1 MEYKDLKDSYS
12 IMYFIKSLTDE
23 ALKLSDNSEDQ
34 FLYLTNEI
42 DPEEYFNRT
51 IGKRLELEKNL
62 KLLDVALISFKIEEE
77 EKYFRLKDEIL
88 TLNDEIKYLYTL
100 PETPPNIL
108 SKHIRDL
115 QVFQF
120 VKKSINNQSNEL
132 VENNRTEVIVEDEI
146 PKFEITTIPDRVRL
160 LMELGIIE
168 HLEKE
173 IPMLIGKKKKLT
185 ELLMQFLNIPYNSL
199 QPVVNAIDYDD
210 ESPRKPKL
218 TKKVQNVLNK
228 YK

>member
-1 MEYKDLKDSYS
+1 M
-12 IMYFIKSLTDE
+12 
-23 ALKLSDNSEDQ
+23 KL
-34 FLYLTNEI
+34 
-42 DPEEYFNRT
+42 
-51 IGKRLELEKNL
+51 
-62 KLLDVALISFKIEEE
+62 
-77 EKYFRLKDEIL
+77 
-88 TLNDEIKYLYTL
+88 
-100 PETPPNIL
+100 NIY
-108 SKHIRDL
+108 KHIRDL

-199 QPVVNAIDYDD
+199 QPVVNAIEYDD

>member
-1 MEYKDLKDSYS
+1 M
-12 IMYFIKSLTDE
+12 TDE
-23 ALKLSDNSEDQ
+23 ALKLSNNSEVQ
-34 FLYLTNEI
+34 FLYYTNEI
-42 DPEEYFNRT
+42 DSEEYFNKT
-51 IGKRLELEKNL
+51 TGKRIELESNL
-62 KLLDVALISFKIEEE
+62 KLLDVALISLKIEDE
-77 EKYFRLKDEIL
+77 EKYFKLKKEIL
-88 TLNDEIKYLYTL
+88 ELNSECHYLYTL

-108 SKHIRDL
+108 SNHIRDL

-120 VKKSINNQSNEL
+120 VKKSSTVQLNEL
-132 VENNRTEVIVEDEI
+132 VQNSQTEVKEEDEI
-146 PKFEITTIPDRVRL
+146 PEFEISTIPDRVRL

-173 IPMLIGKKKKLT
+173 LPILKDKKKKLT

-199 QPVVNAIDYDD
+199 QPVVNAIAYDD
-210 ESPRKPKL
+210 DSNRKPKL

>member
-1 MEYKDLKDSYS
+1 MEFKDLKDSYS
-12 IMYFIKSLTDE
+12 IIYFIKSLTDD
-23 ALKLSDNSEDQ
+23 ALKLSDNSEVQ

-42 DPEEYFNRT
+42 NQEEYLKRT

-62 KLLDVALISFKIEEE
+62 KLLDVALISFKIEDE
-77 EKYFRLKDEIL
+77 EKYFRLKNEIL
-88 TLNDEIKYLYTL
+88 TLNDEIKYLYTST
-100 PETPPNIL
+100 ETPPNTL
-108 SKHIRDL
+108 SNHIRDL

-120 VKKSINNQSNEL
+120 VKKSSNYQSNEL
-132 VENNRTEVIVEDEI
+132 VENNRTEVNEEDEI

-173 IPMLIGKKKKLT
+173 FPILIGKKKKLT

-199 QPVVNAIDYDD
+199 QPVINAIEYDD

-218 TKKVQNVLNK
+218 TKKVQNVLNR

>member
-1 MEYKDLKDSYS
+1 MELKDLKDSIS
-12 IMYFIKSLTDE
+12 IIYFIKSLIDE
-23 ALKLSDNSEDQ
+23 ALKLSDNSEVQ
-34 FLYLTNEI
+34 FLFLTNEI
-42 DPEEYFNRT
+42 DSEEYFERT
-51 IGKRLELEKNL
+51 TGKRIELESNL
-62 KLLDVALISFKIEEE
+62 KLLNVALTSLKIEDE
-77 EKYFRLKDEIL
+77 EKYYKLKNEIL
-88 TLNDEIKYLYTL
+88 ELNSECQYLYTL

-108 SKHIRDL
+108 SNHVRDL

-120 VKKSINNQSNEL
+120 VKKSSTKQSNEL
-132 VENNRTEVIVEDEI
+132 VENSQTEVVEEDEI
-146 PKFEITTIPDRVRL
+146 PQFEISTIPDRVRL

-173 IPMLIGKKKKLT
+173 LPMLKDKKKKLT

-199 QPVVNAIDYDD
+199 QPVVNAIGYDD
-210 ESPRKPKL
+210 NSPRKPKL

>member
-1 MEYKDLKDSYS
+1 MELKDLKDFIS
-12 IMYFIKSLTDE
+12 IIYFIKSLTDE
-23 ALKLSDNSEDQ
+23 ALKLSDNSEVQ
-34 FLYLTNEI
+34 FLYITNEI
-42 DPEEYFNRT
+42 DSEEYFNRT
-51 IGKRLELEKNL
+51 IGKRIEFEINL
-62 KLLDVALISFKIEEE
+62 KLLDVALISFKIEDE
-77 EKYFRLKDEIL
+77 EKYFKLKKEIL
-88 TLNDEIKYLYTL
+88 ELNSECQYLYTL

-108 SKHIRDL
+108 SNHIRDL

-120 VKKSINNQSNEL
+120 VKKSSTDQLNESAQ
-132 VENNRTEVIVEDEI
+132 NSQTEVKEEEEI
-146 PKFEITTIPDRVRL
+146 PEFEISTIPDRVRL

-173 IPMLIGKKKKLT
+173 LPILKDKKKKLT

-199 QPVVNAIDYDD
+199 QPVVNAIGYDD
-210 ESPRKPKL
+210 DNPRKPKL

>member
-88 TLNDEIKYLYTL
+88 TLNDEIKYL
-100 PETPPNIL
+100 
-108 SKHIRDL
+108 
-115 QVFQF
+115 
-120 VKKSINNQSNEL
+120 
-132 VENNRTEVIVEDEI
+132 
-146 PKFEITTIPDRVRL
+146 
-160 LMELGIIE
+160 
-168 HLEKE
+168 
-173 IPMLIGKKKKLT
+173 
-185 ELLMQFLNIPYNSL
+185 
-199 QPVVNAIDYDD
+199 
-210 ESPRKPKL
+210 
-218 TKKVQNVLNK
+218 
-228 YK
+228 